1 MEETREMIKVWP
13 RKDIS
18 RETYMRRVTS
28 KRGAGRAYELEGTN
42 SEGRIGILNSY
53 PSVTHILSYT
63 TVKHALPQWYAKK
76 VAEKAGE
83 HWQNEYKPRHDTPV
97 DEFIKDIKS
106 APSEEFKYAGKVG
119 TEAHDLINQ
128 AIRYK
133 MDNPYTTW
141 VEVSEE
147 IRPIAASIDML
158 TGKRVVYE
166 ESLVAFDNWMV
177 FIQANYPD
185 IVFLETE
192 FATYIDGHV
201 VSPDHGGTVNIP
213 LYAGTVDA
221 VGLTPD
227 HKLVVFDWKTGSGIY
242 DEAGYQVAAYCNSIW
257 NGNEQLADIYGG
269 ITGAVVRLSKT
280 DAEFE
285 VKTITDWE
293 RPSIVFKTMCS
304 LYTQLSYPVFDK
316 KAKMPRKKKVSNA

>member
-1 MEETREMIKVWP
+1 MEETREMVKVWP

-18 RETYMRRVTS
+18 RETYMTRVTG
-28 KRGAGRAYELEGTN
+28 KRGAGRAYELEGALTT
-42 SEGRIGILNSY
+42 Y

-63 TVKHALPQWYAKK
+63 NVKHALPQWYAKK

-83 HWQNEYKPRHDTPV
+83 LLNWNRDANNEVLYPEDV
-97 DEFIKDIKS
+97 AEFVKEIKS
-106 APSEEFKYAGKVG
+106 APSEEFKHAGKVG
-119 TEAHDLINQ
+119 VEAHDLINK

-141 VEVSEE
+141 EEVGNE
-147 IRPIAASIDML
+147 IIKDYS
-158 TGKRVVYE
+158 
-166 ESLVAFDNWMV
+166 ESLPWPEAHRAFENWIA
-177 FIQANYPD
+177 FIIANYPD

-221 VGLTPD
+221 VGLTPH

-257 NGNEQLADIYGG
+257 NGNKQLSEIYGD
-269 ITGAVVRLSKT
+269 ISGAIVRLSKT
-280 DAEFE
+280 DEEFE

-293 RPSIVFKTMCS
+293 RPSVVFNTMCS
-304 LYTQLSYPVFDK
+304 LYTQLTYPVFDK
-316 KAKMPRKKKVSNA
+316 KAKMPRKKKVSNG

>member
-1 MEETREMIKVWP
+1 MESKKETIKVWP

-18 RETYMRRVTS
+18 RETYMTRVTG
-28 KRGAGRAYELEGTN
+28 KRGAGRGYELEGAVAM
-42 SEGRIGILNSY
+42 Y

-83 HWQNEYKPRHDTPV
+83 EAWKLSMSSHDNIFNQE
-97 DEFIKDIKS
+97 EFVETIKS
-106 APSEEFKYAGKVG
+106 APSEEFKHAGKVG
-119 TEAHDLINQ
+119 TEAHDLINK

-133 MDNPYTTW
+133 MDNPYTKWDDVRRECTKDSFRIL
-141 VEVSEE
+141 EV
-147 IRPIAASIDML
+147 D
-158 TGKRVVYE
+158 K
-166 ESLVAFDNWMV
+166 AFDNWLV
-177 FIQANYPD
+177 FITANYPD

-221 VGLTPD
+221 VGLTEN
-227 HKLVVFDWKTGSGIY
+227 KLVVFDWKTGSGIY

-257 NGNEQLADIYGG
+257 NGSPLLSTIYGG

-280 DAEFE
+280 DEEFE

-316 KAKMPRKKKVSNA
+316 KARKKKVSNA

>member
-1 MEETREMIKVWP
+1 MEETREMVKVWP

-18 RETYMRRVTS
+18 RETYMTRVTS
-28 KRGAGRAYELEGTN
+28 KRGAGRGYELEGAV
-42 SEGRIGILNSY
+42 GMY

-106 APSEEFKYAGKVG
+106 APSEEFKHAGKVG
-119 TEAHDLINQ
+119 TEVHDLINK

-141 VEVSEE
+141 EE
-147 IRPIAASIDML
+147 ISEFGERTQYPEPEV
-158 TGKRVVYE
+158 G
-166 ESLVAFDNWMV
+166 VAFKNWV
-177 FIQANYPD
+177 AFIIANYPD

-201 VSPDHGGTVNIP
+201 VSPIMGV
-213 LYAGTVDA
+213 L
-221 VGLTPD
+221 
-227 HKLVVFDWKTGSGIY
+227 SIY
-242 DEAGYQVAAYCNSIW
+242 RFMQV
-257 NGNEQLADIYGG
+257 Q
-269 ITGAVVRLSKT
+269 
-280 DAEFE
+280 
-285 VKTITDWE
+285 
-293 RPSIVFKTMCS
+293 
-304 LYTQLSYPVFDK
+304 
-316 KAKMPRKKKVSNA
+316 

>member
-1 MEETREMIKVWP
+1 MEETREMVKVWP

-18 RETYMRRVTS
+18 RETYMTRVTS
-28 KRGAGRAYELEGTN
+28 KRGAGRGYELEGAV
-42 SEGRIGILNSY
+42 GMY

-106 APSEEFKYAGKVG
+106 APSEEFKHAGKVG
-119 TEAHDLINQ
+119 TEVHDLINK

-141 VEVSEE
+141 EE
-147 IRPIAASIDML
+147 ISEFGERTQYPEPEV
-158 TGKRVVYE
+158 G
-166 ESLVAFDNWMV
+166 VAFKNWV
-177 FIQANYPD
+177 AFIIANYPD

-201 VSPDHGGTVNIP
+201 VSPDHGGTLNIP

-221 VGLTPD
+221 VGLTR
-227 HKLVVFDWKTGSGIY
+227 HQKLVVFDWKTGSGIY

-257 NGNEQLADIYGG
+257 NGNKQLSEIYGD
-269 ITGAVVRLSKT
+269 ISGAIVRLSKT
-280 DAEFE
+280 DEEFE

-293 RPSIVFKTMCS
+293 RPSVVFNTMCS
-304 LYTQLSYPVFDK
+304 LYTQLTYPVFDK
-316 KAKMPRKKKVSNA
+316 KAKMPRKKKVSNG

>member
-18 RETYMRRVTS
+18 RETYMTRVTG
-28 KRGAGRAYELEGTN
+28 KRGAGRAYELEGALTT
-42 SEGRIGILNSY
+42 Y

-63 TVKHALPQWYAKK
+63 NVKHALPQWYAKK

-83 HWQNEYKPRHDTPV
+83 LIRDIDQRQACLDEYELTN
-97 DEFIKDIKS
+97 FMQTIKS
-106 APSEEFKYAGKVG
+106 APSEEFKHAGKVG
-119 TEAHDLINQ
+119 VEVHDLINK

-133 MDNPYTTW
+133 MDNPYTEWTD
-141 VEVSEE
+141 VGDET
-147 IRPIAASIDML
+147 IKNYP
-158 TGKRVVYE
+158 
-166 ESLVAFDNWMV
+166 ESLHMPSESHVAFNNWIA
-177 FIQANYPD
+177 FIIANYPD

-269 ITGAVVRLSKT
+269 ISGAVVRLSKT
-280 DAEFE
+280 DEEFE

-293 RPSIVFKTMCS
+293 RPSQVFKTMCS

-316 KAKMPRKKKVSNA
+316 KERKKKVSNG

>member
-1 MEETREMIKVWP
+1 MEETREQIKVWP

-18 RETYMRRVTS
+18 RETYMTRVTG
-28 KRGAGRAYELEGTN
+28 KRGAGRAYELEGALTT
-42 SEGRIGILNSY
+42 Y

-63 TVKHALPQWYAKK
+63 NVKHALPQWYAKK

-83 HWQNEYKPRHDTPV
+83 LLNWNRDANNEVLYPEDV
-97 DEFIKDIKS
+97 AEFVKEIKS
-106 APSEEFKYAGKVG
+106 APSEEFKHAGKVG
-119 TEAHDLINQ
+119 VEAHDLINK

-141 VEVSEE
+141 EEVGNE
-147 IRPIAASIDML
+147 IIKDYS
-158 TGKRVVYE
+158 
-166 ESLVAFDNWMV
+166 ESLPWPEAHRAFENWIA
-177 FIQANYPD
+177 FIIANYPD

-201 VSPDHGGTVNIP
+201 VSPDHGGTINIP

-221 VGLTPD
+221 VGLTR
-227 HKLVVFDWKTGSGIY
+227 HQKLVVFDWKTGSGIY

-257 NGNEQLADIYGG
+257 NGNKQLSEIYGD
-269 ITGAVVRLSKT
+269 ISGAIVRLSKT
-280 DAEFE
+280 DEEFE

-293 RPSIVFKTMCS
+293 RPSVVFNTMCS
-304 LYTQLSYPVFDK
+304 LYTQLTYPVFDK
-316 KAKMPRKKKVSNA
+316 KAKMPRKKKVSNG

>member
-1 MEETREMIKVWP
+1 MEETREMVKVWP

-18 RETYMRRVTS
+18 RETYMTRVTS
-28 KRGAGRAYELEGTN
+28 KRGAGRGYELEGAV
-42 SEGRIGILNSY
+42 GMY

-106 APSEEFKYAGKVG
+106 APSEEFKHAGKVG
-119 TEAHDLINQ
+119 TEVHDLINK

-141 VEVSEE
+141 EE
-147 IRPIAASIDML
+147 ISEFGERTQYPEPEV
-158 TGKRVVYE
+158 G
-166 ESLVAFDNWMV
+166 VAFKNWV
-177 FIQANYPD
+177 AFIIANYPD

-201 VSPDHGGTVNIP
+201 VSPDHGGTINIP

-221 VGLTPD
+221 VGLTR
-227 HKLVVFDWKTGSGIY
+227 HQKLVVFDWKTGSGIY

-257 NGNEQLADIYGG
+257 NGNKQLSEIYGD
-269 ITGAVVRLSKT
+269 ISGAIVRLSKT
-280 DAEFE
+280 DEEFE

-293 RPSIVFKTMCS
+293 RPSVVFNTMCS
-304 LYTQLSYPVFDK
+304 LYTQLTYPVFDK
-316 KAKMPRKKKVSNA
+316 KAKMPRKKKVSNG

>member
-1 MEETREMIKVWP
+1 MEETREQIKVWP

-18 RETYMRRVTS
+18 RETYMTRVTS
-28 KRGAGRAYELEGTN
+28 KRGAGRGYELEGAVAM
-42 SEGRIGILNSY
+42 Y

-83 HWQNEYKPRHDTPV
+83 HWKNEYKPRHDTPV

-106 APSEEFKYAGKVG
+106 APSEEFKHAGKIG
-119 TEAHDLINQ
+119 TEVHDLINK

-141 VEVSEE
+141 DEAGNHVKGSFRILEVD
-147 IRPIAASIDML
+147 RALNNWIA
-158 TGKRVVYE
+158 
-166 ESLVAFDNWMV
+166 

-192 FATYIDGHV
+192 FATYIDGYV
-201 VSPDHGGTVNIP
+201 PDPAVPGAKKFNLP

-242 DEAGYQVAAYCNSIW
+242 DEAGYQVAAYCHSIW
-257 NGNEQLADIYGG
+257 NGNKQLADIYGG
-269 ITGAVVRLSKT
+269 ISGAVVRLSKT
-280 DAEFE
+280 DEEFE

-293 RPSIVFKTMCS
+293 KPALVFNTMCS
-304 LYTQLSYPVFDK
+304 LYTQLSYSVFDK
-316 KAKMPRKKKVSNA
+316 KERKKKVSNA

>member
-1 MEETREMIKVWP
+1 MVKVWP

-18 RETYMRRVTS
+18 RETYMTRVTG
-28 KRGAGRAYELEGTN
+28 KRRAGRAYELEGALTT
-42 SEGRIGILNSY
+42 Y

-63 TVKHALPQWYAKK
+63 NVKHALPQWYAKK

-83 HWQNEYKPRHDTPV
+83 LLNWNRDANNEVLYPEDV
-97 DEFIKDIKS
+97 AEFVKEIKS
-106 APSEEFKYAGKVG
+106 APSEEFKHAGKVG
-119 TEAHDLINQ
+119 VEAHDLINK

-141 VEVSEE
+141 EEVGNE
-147 IRPIAASIDML
+147 IIKDYS
-158 TGKRVVYE
+158 
-166 ESLVAFDNWMV
+166 ESLPWPEAHRAFENWIA
-177 FIQANYPD
+177 FIIANYPD

-316 KAKMPRKKKVSNA
+316 KARKKKVSNG

>member
-18 RETYMRRVTS
+18 RETYMTRVTS
-28 KRGAGRAYELEGTN
+28 KRGAGRGYELEGTN

-76 VAEKAGE
+76 VAEKAGKIASE
-83 HWQNEYKPRHDTPV
+83 QTIQVYKSDAEL
-97 DEFIKDIKS
+97 DAFIKDIKN
-106 APSEEFKYAGKVG
+106 APSEEFKHAGKIG
-119 TEAHDLINQ
+119 TEVHDLINK

-141 VEVSEE
+141 EEVSEYGE
-147 IRPIAASIDML
+147 RTQYPEPEV
-158 TGKRVVYE
+158 G
-166 ESLVAFDNWMV
+166 VAFKNWIA
-177 FIQANYPD
+177 FIIANYPD

-192 FATYIDGHV
+192 FATYIDGYV
-201 VSPDHGGTVNIP
+201 PDPAVPGGNQFNLP

-221 VGLTPD
+221 VGLTSD

-257 NGNEQLADIYGG
+257 NGNPQLSHIYGG
-269 ITGAVVRLSKT
+269 ISGAVVRLSKT
-280 DAEFE
+280 DEEFE
-285 VKTITDWE
+285 IKNITDWE
-293 RPSIVFKTMCS
+293 RPSQVFKVMCS

-316 KAKMPRKKKVSNA
+316 KERKKKVSNG

>member
-18 RETYMRRVTS
+18 RETYMTRVTS
-28 KRGAGRAYELEGTN
+28 KRGAGRGYELEGTN

-76 VAEKAGE
+76 VAEKAGKIASE
-83 HWQNEYKPRHDTPV
+83 QTIQVYKSDAEL
-97 DEFIKDIKS
+97 DAFIKDIKN
-106 APSEEFKYAGKVG
+106 APSEEFKHAGKIG
-119 TEAHDLINQ
+119 TEVHDLINK

-141 VEVSEE
+141 EEVGNE
-147 IRPIAASIDML
+147 IIKDYS
-158 TGKRVVYE
+158 
-166 ESLVAFDNWMV
+166 ESLPWPEAHRAFENWIA
-177 FIQANYPD
+177 FIIANYPD

-227 HKLVVFDWKTGSGIY
+227 HKLVVFDWKTGSGKY

>member
-1 MEETREMIKVWP
+1 MEETREKIKVWP

-18 RETYMRRVTS
+18 RETYMTRVTS
-28 KRGAGRAYELEGTN
+28 KRGAGRAYELEDALAT
-42 SEGRIGILNSY
+42 Y

-83 HWQNEYKPRHDTPV
+83 HWKNEYKPRHDTPV
-97 DEFIKDIKS
+97 DEFIEDIKS
-106 APSEEFKYAGKVG
+106 APRDEFLHAGKIG
-119 TEAHDLINQ
+119 TEVHDLINK

-133 MDNPYTTW
+133 MDNPYTEWRDVGNEIGYSYATIGMSS
-141 VEVSEE
+141 EVS
-147 IRPIAASIDML
+147 M
-158 TGKRVVYE
+158 
-166 ESLVAFDNWMV
+166 AFSNWLV

-221 VGLTPD
+221 VGLVAN
-227 HKLVVFDWKTGSGIY
+227 KLVVFDWKTSSGIY

-257 NGNEQLADIYGG
+257 NGSPLLSTIYGG

-280 DAEFE
+280 DEEFE
-285 VKTITDWE
+285 IKTITDWE
-293 RPSIVFKTMCS
+293 RPSVVFNTMCS
-304 LYTQLSYPVFDK
+304 LYTQLEYRVFDK
-316 KAKMPRKKKVSNA
+316 KERKKKVANA

>member
-316 KAKMPRKKKVSNA
+316 KARKKKVSNG

>member
-1 MEETREMIKVWP
+1 MVKVWP

-18 RETYMRRVTS
+18 RETYMTRVTG
-28 KRGAGRAYELEGTN
+28 KRGAGRAYELEGALTT
-42 SEGRIGILNSY
+42 Y

-63 TVKHALPQWYAKK
+63 NVKHALPQWYAKK

-83 HWQNEYKPRHDTPV
+83 LLNWNRDANNEVLYPEDV
-97 DEFIKDIKS
+97 AEFVKEIKS
-106 APSEEFKYAGKVG
+106 APSEEFKHAGKVG
-119 TEAHDLINQ
+119 VEAHDLINK

-141 VEVSEE
+141 EEVGNE
-147 IRPIAASIDML
+147 IIKDYS
-158 TGKRVVYE
+158 
-166 ESLVAFDNWMV
+166 ESLPWPEAHRAFENWIA
-177 FIQANYPD
+177 FIIANYPD

-201 VSPDHGGTVNIP
+201 VSPDHGGTINIP

-221 VGLTPD
+221 VGLTR
-227 HKLVVFDWKTGSGIY
+227 HQKLVVFDWKTGSGIY

-257 NGNEQLADIYGG
+257 NGNKQLSEIYGD
-269 ITGAVVRLSKT
+269 ISGAIVRLSKT
-280 DAEFE
+280 DEEFE

-293 RPSIVFKTMCS
+293 RPSIVFNTMCS
-304 LYTQLSYPVFDK
+304 LYTQLTYPVFDK
-316 KAKMPRKKKVSNA
+316 KAKMPRKKKVSNG

>member
-18 RETYMRRVTS
+18 RETYMTRVTS
-28 KRGAGRAYELEGTN
+28 KRGAGRGYELEGTN

-76 VAEKAGE
+76 VAEKAGKIASE
-83 HWQNEYKPRHDTPV
+83 QTIQVYKSDAEL
-97 DEFIKDIKS
+97 DAFIKDIKN
-106 APSEEFKYAGKVG
+106 APSEEFKHAGKIG
-119 TEAHDLINQ
+119 TEVHDLINK

-141 VEVSEE
+141 EEVSEYGE
-147 IRPIAASIDML
+147 RTQYPEPEV
-158 TGKRVVYE
+158 G
-166 ESLVAFDNWMV
+166 VAFKNWIA
-177 FIQANYPD
+177 FIIANYPD
-185 IVFLETE
+185 MVFLETE
-192 FATYIDGHV
+192 FATYIDGYAPDPIVPGGHV
-201 VSPDHGGTVNIP
+201 LNVP

-221 VGLTPD
+221 VGLTEN
-227 HKLVVFDWKTGSGIY
+227 KLVVFDWKTGSGIY

-257 NGNEQLADIYGG
+257 NGNQQLSTIYGN
-269 ITGAVVRLSKT
+269 ISGAVVRLSKT
-280 DAEFE
+280 DDEFE

-293 RPSIVFKTMCS
+293 KPALVFKTMCS
-304 LYTQLSYPVFDK
+304 LYTQLSYSVFDK
-316 KAKMPRKKKVSNA
+316 KARKKKVANA

>member
-1 MEETREMIKVWP
+1 MVKVWP

-18 RETYMRRVTS
+18 RETYMTRVTG
-28 KRGAGRAYELEGTN
+28 KRGAGRAYELEGALTT
-42 SEGRIGILNSY
+42 Y

-63 TVKHALPQWYAKK
+63 NVKHALPQWYAKK

-83 HWQNEYKPRHDTPV
+83 LLNWNRDANNEVLYPEDV
-97 DEFIKDIKS
+97 AEFVKEIKS
-106 APSEEFKYAGKVG
+106 APSEEFKHAGKVG
-119 TEAHDLINQ
+119 VEVHDLINK

-141 VEVSEE
+141 EE
-147 IRPIAASIDML
+147 ISEFGERTQYPEPEV
-158 TGKRVVYE
+158 G
-166 ESLVAFDNWMV
+166 VAFKNWV
-177 FIQANYPD
+177 AFIIANYPD

-221 VGLTPD
+221 VGLTR
-227 HKLVVFDWKTGSGIY
+227 HQKLVVFDWKTGSGIY
-242 DEAGYQVAAYCNSIW
+242 DESGYQVAAYCNSIW
-257 NGNEQLADIYGG
+257 NGNKQLSEIYGD
-269 ITGAVVRLSKT
+269 ISGAIVRLSKT
-280 DAEFE
+280 DEEFE

-293 RPSIVFKTMCS
+293 RPSVVFNTMCS
-304 LYTQLSYPVFDK
+304 LYTQLTYPVFDK
-316 KAKMPRKKKVSNA
+316 KAKMPRKKKVSNG

>member
-1 MEETREMIKVWP
+1 MVKVWP

-18 RETYMRRVTS
+18 RETYMTRVTG
-28 KRGAGRAYELEGTN
+28 KRGAGRAYELEGALTT
-42 SEGRIGILNSY
+42 Y

-63 TVKHALPQWYAKK
+63 NVKHALPQWYAKK

-83 HWQNEYKPRHDTPV
+83 LLNWNRDANNEVLYPEDV
-97 DEFIKDIKS
+97 AEFVKEIKS
-106 APSEEFKYAGKVG
+106 APSEEFKHAGKVG
-119 TEAHDLINQ
+119 VEAHDLINK

-141 VEVSEE
+141 EEVGNE
-147 IRPIAASIDML
+147 IIKDYS
-158 TGKRVVYE
+158 
-166 ESLVAFDNWMV
+166 ESLPWPEAHRAFENWIA
-177 FIQANYPD
+177 FIIANYPD

-201 VSPDHGGTVNIP
+201 VSPDHGGTINIP

-221 VGLTPD
+221 VGLTR
-227 HKLVVFDWKTGSGIY
+227 HQKLVVFDWKTGSGIY

-257 NGNEQLADIYGG
+257 NGNKQLSEIYGD
-269 ITGAVVRLSKT
+269 ISGAIVRLSKT
-280 DAEFE
+280 DEEFE

-293 RPSIVFKTMCS
+293 RPSVVFNTMCS
-304 LYTQLSYPVFDK
+304 LYTQLTYPVFDK
-316 KAKMPRKKKVSNA
+316 KAKMPRKKKVSNG

>member
-1 MEETREMIKVWP
+1 MESKKETIKVWP

-18 RETYMRRVTS
+18 RETYMTRVTG
-28 KRGAGRAYELEGTN
+28 KRGAGRGYELEGT
-42 SEGRIGILNSY
+42 IGTY

-63 TVKHALPQWYAKK
+63 NVKHAIPQWYAKV

-83 HWQNEYKPRHDTPV
+83 LWSDPSISREHLIVEDFV
-97 DEFIKDIKS
+97 KDVKS
-106 APSEEFKYAGKVG
+106 APSEQFKHAGKVG
-119 TEAHDLINQ
+119 VEVHDLINK

-133 MDNPYTTW
+133 MDNPYTKWDDVRRECTKDSFRIL
-141 VEVSEE
+141 EV
-147 IRPIAASIDML
+147 D
-158 TGKRVVYE
+158 K
-166 ESLVAFDNWMV
+166 AFDNWLV
-177 FIQANYPD
+177 FIVANYPD

-192 FATYIDGHV
+192 FATYIDGYV

-221 VGLTPD
+221 VGLTR
-227 HKLVVFDWKTGSGIY
+227 HQKLVVFDWKTGSGIY

-257 NGNEQLADIYGG
+257 NGNKQLADIYGG
-269 ITGAVVRLSKT
+269 ISGAVVRLSKT
-280 DAEFE
+280 DEEFE

-293 RPSIVFKTMCS
+293 RPSVVFNTMCS
-304 LYTQLSYPVFDK
+304 LYIQLTYPVFDK

>member
-1 MEETREMIKVWP
+1 MEETREKIKVWP

-18 RETYMRRVTS
+18 RETYMTRVTS
-28 KRGAGRAYELEGTN
+28 KRGAGRGYELEGAVAM
-42 SEGRIGILNSY
+42 Y

-63 TVKHALPQWYAKK
+63 TVKHALPNWYAKK
-76 VAEKAGE
+76 VADKAHE
-83 HWQNEYKPRHDTPV
+83 LLVLSDTDFVTKPDIGGFVET
-97 DEFIKDIKS
+97 IKS
-106 APSEEFKYAGKVG
+106 APGEEFKHAGNVG
-119 TEAHDLINQ
+119 TKVHDLINQ

-141 VEVSEE
+141 EE
-147 IRPIAASIDML
+147 ISEFGERTQYPEPEV
-158 TGKRVVYE
+158 G
-166 ESLVAFDNWMV
+166 VAFKNWIA

-221 VGLTPD
+221 VGLTR
-227 HKLVVFDWKTGSGIY
+227 HQKLVVFDWKTGSGIY

-257 NGNEQLADIYGG
+257 NGNQQLSTIYGG

-280 DAEFE
+280 DDEFE

-293 RPSIVFKTMCS
+293 RPSVVFNTMCS

-316 KAKMPRKKKVSNA
+316 KARKKKVANA

>member
-1 MEETREMIKVWP
+1 MIKVWP

-18 RETYMRRVTS
+18 RETYMTRVTS
-28 KRGAGRAYELEGTN
+28 KRGAGRGYELEGAV
-42 SEGRIGILNSY
+42 GMY

-76 VAEKAGE
+76 VAEKAGKLWMDSKGLGLDAGE
-83 HWQNEYKPRHDTPV
+83 V
-97 DEFIKDIKS
+97 DDFVKDIKS
-106 APSEEFKYAGKVG
+106 APRDEFLRAGKIG
-119 TEAHDLINQ
+119 TEVHDLINK

-141 VEVSEE
+141 EEVGQEIYLGCNPYPESE
-147 IRPIAASIDML
+147 
-158 TGKRVVYE
+158 VVK
-166 ESLVAFDNWMV
+166 AFDNWLV
-177 FIQANYPD
+177 FITANHPN

-221 VGLTPD
+221 VGLTR
-227 HKLVVFDWKTGSGIY
+227 HQKLVVFDWKTGSGIY
-242 DEAGYQVAAYCNSIW
+242 DESGYQVAAYCNSIW
-257 NGNEQLADIYGG
+257 NGNKQLSEIYGD
-269 ITGAVVRLSKT
+269 ISGAIVRLSKT
-280 DAEFE
+280 DEEFE

-293 RPSIVFKTMCS
+293 RPSVVFNTMCS
-304 LYTQLSYPVFDK
+304 LYTQLTYPVFDK
-316 KAKMPRKKKVSNA
+316 KAKMPRKKKVSNG

>member
-1 MEETREMIKVWP
+1 MESKKETIKVWP

-18 RETYMRRVTS
+18 RETYMTRVTG
-28 KRGAGRAYELEGTN
+28 KRGAGRGYELEGT
-42 SEGRIGILNSY
+42 IGTY

-63 TVKHALPQWYAKK
+63 NVKHALPNWYAKK
-76 VAEKAGE
+76 VAEYTGE
-83 HWQNEYKPRHDTPV
+83 LLRGMDGKFIDYGEIDTFVETIESAPR
-97 DEFIKDIKS
+97 DEFLR
-106 APSEEFKYAGKVG
+106 AGKIG
-119 TEAHDLINQ
+119 TEVHDLINQ

-141 VEVSEE
+141 VEVGEEMYQLYDRGVMESEV
-147 IRPIAASIDML
+147 L
-158 TGKRVVYE
+158 K
-166 ESLVAFDNWMV
+166 AFDNWLV
-177 FIQANYPD
+177 FITANYPD

-192 FATYIDGHV
+192 FATYIDGYV

-221 VGLTPD
+221 VGLTEN
-227 HKLVVFDWKTGSGIY
+227 KLVVFDWKTGSGIY

-257 NGNEQLADIYGG
+257 NGSPLLSTIYGG

-280 DAEFE
+280 DEEFE

-316 KAKMPRKKKVSNA
+316 KARKKKVSNA

>member
-18 RETYMRRVTS
+18 RETYMTRVTS
-28 KRGAGRAYELEGTN
+28 KRGAGRGYELEGTN

-76 VAEKAGE
+76 VAEKAGKIASE
-83 HWQNEYKPRHDTPV
+83 QTIQVYKSDAEL
-97 DEFIKDIKS
+97 DAFIKDIKN
-106 APSEEFKYAGKVG
+106 APSEEFKHAGKIG
-119 TEAHDLINQ
+119 TEVHDLINK

-141 VEVSEE
+141 EEVSEYGE
-147 IRPIAASIDML
+147 RTQYPEPEV
-158 TGKRVVYE
+158 G
-166 ESLVAFDNWMV
+166 VAFKNWIA
-177 FIQANYPD
+177 FIIANYPD
-185 IVFLETE
+185 MVFLETE
-192 FATYIDGHV
+192 FATYIDGYA
-201 VSPDHGGTVNIP
+201 PDPIVPGGHLLNVP

-221 VGLTPD
+221 VGLTEN
-227 HKLVVFDWKTGSGIY
+227 KLVVFDWKTGSGIY

-257 NGNEQLADIYGG
+257 NGNQQLSTIYGG
-269 ITGAVVRLSKT
+269 ISGAVVRLSKT
-280 DAEFE
+280 DDEFE

-293 RPSIVFKTMCS
+293 KPALVFKTMCS
-304 LYTQLSYPVFDK
+304 LYTQLSYSVFDK
-316 KAKMPRKKKVSNA
+316 KARKKKVANA

>member
-18 RETYMRRVTS
+18 RETYMTRVTS
-28 KRGAGRAYELEGTN
+28 KRGAGRGYELEGTN

-76 VAEKAGE
+76 VAEKAGKIASE
-83 HWQNEYKPRHDTPV
+83 QTIQVYKSDAEL
-97 DEFIKDIKS
+97 DAFIKDIKN
-106 APSEEFKYAGKVG
+106 APSEEFKHAGKIG
-119 TEAHDLINQ
+119 TEVHDLINK

-141 VEVSEE
+141 EEVSEYGE
-147 IRPIAASIDML
+147 RTQYPEPEV
-158 TGKRVVYE
+158 G
-166 ESLVAFDNWMV
+166 VAFKNWIA
-177 FIQANYPD
+177 FIIANYPD
-185 IVFLETE
+185 MVFLETE
-192 FATYIDGHV
+192 FATYIDGYAPDPIVPGGHV
-201 VSPDHGGTVNIP
+201 LNVP

-221 VGLTPD
+221 VGLTEN
-227 HKLVVFDWKTGSGIY
+227 KLVVFDWKTGSGIY

-257 NGNEQLADIYGG
+257 NGNQQLSTMYGG
-269 ITGAVVRLSKT
+269 ISGAVVRLSKT
-280 DAEFE
+280 DDEFE

-293 RPSIVFKTMCS
+293 KPALVFKTMCS
-304 LYTQLSYPVFDK
+304 LYTQLSYSVFDK
-316 KAKMPRKKKVSNA
+316 KARKKKVANA

>member
-1 MEETREMIKVWP
+1 MEETREMVKVWP

-18 RETYMRRVTS
+18 RETYMTRVTG
-28 KRGAGRAYELEGTN
+28 KRGAGRAYELEGALTT
-42 SEGRIGILNSY
+42 Y

-63 TVKHALPQWYAKK
+63 NVKHALPQWYAKK

-83 HWQNEYKPRHDTPV
+83 LLNWNRDANNEVLYPEDV
-97 DEFIKDIKS
+97 AEFVKEIKS
-106 APSEEFKYAGKVG
+106 APSEEFKHAGKVG
-119 TEAHDLINQ
+119 VEAHDLINK

-141 VEVSEE
+141 EEVGNE
-147 IRPIAASIDML
+147 IIKDYS
-158 TGKRVVYE
+158 
-166 ESLVAFDNWMV
+166 ESLPWPEAHRAFENWIA
-177 FIQANYPD
+177 FIIANYPD

-257 NGNEQLADIYGG
+257 NGNKQLSEIYGD
-269 ITGAVVRLSKT
+269 ISGAIVRLSKT
-280 DAEFE
+280 DEEFE

-293 RPSIVFKTMCS
+293 RPSVVFNTMCS
-304 LYTQLSYPVFDK
+304 LYTQLTYPVFDK
-316 KAKMPRKKKVSNA
+316 KAKMPRKKKVSNG

>member
-1 MEETREMIKVWP
+1 MEETREMVKVWP

-18 RETYMRRVTS
+18 RETYMTRVTG
-28 KRGAGRAYELEGTN
+28 KRGAGRAYELEGALTT
-42 SEGRIGILNSY
+42 Y

-63 TVKHALPQWYAKK
+63 NVKHALPQWYAKK

-83 HWQNEYKPRHDTPV
+83 LLNWNRDANNEVLYPEDV
-97 DEFIKDIKS
+97 AEFVKEIKS
-106 APSEEFKYAGKVG
+106 APSEEFKHAGKVG
-119 TEAHDLINQ
+119 VEAHDLINK

-141 VEVSEE
+141 EEVGNE
-147 IRPIAASIDML
+147 IIKDYS
-158 TGKRVVYE
+158 
-166 ESLVAFDNWMV
+166 ESLPWPEAHRAFENWIA
-177 FIQANYPD
+177 FIIANYPD

-316 KAKMPRKKKVSNA
+316 KARKKKVSNG

>member
-1 MEETREMIKVWP
+1 MEETREMVKVWP

-18 RETYMRRVTS
+18 RETYMTRVTG
-28 KRGAGRAYELEGTN
+28 KRGAGRAYELEGALTT
-42 SEGRIGILNSY
+42 Y

-63 TVKHALPQWYAKK
+63 NVKHALPQWYAKK

-83 HWQNEYKPRHDTPV
+83 LLNWNRDANNEVLYPEDV
-97 DEFIKDIKS
+97 AEFVKEIKS
-106 APSEEFKYAGKVG
+106 APSEEFKHAGKVG
-119 TEAHDLINQ
+119 VEAHDLINK

-141 VEVSEE
+141 EEVGNE
-147 IRPIAASIDML
+147 IIKDYS
-158 TGKRVVYE
+158 
-166 ESLVAFDNWMV
+166 ESLPWPEAHRAFENWIA
-177 FIQANYPD
+177 FIIANYPD

-201 VSPDHGGTVNIP
+201 VSPDHGGTLNIP

-221 VGLTPD
+221 VGLTR
-227 HKLVVFDWKTGSGIY
+227 HQKLVVFEWKTGSGIY

-257 NGNEQLADIYGG
+257 NGNKQLSEIYGD
-269 ITGAVVRLSKT
+269 ISGAIVRLSKT
-280 DAEFE
+280 DEEFE

-293 RPSIVFKTMCS
+293 RPSVVFNTMCS
-304 LYTQLSYPVFDK
+304 LYTQLTYPVFDK
-316 KAKMPRKKKVSNA
+316 KAKMPRKKKVSNG

>member
-63 TVKHALPQWYAKK
+63 TVNHALPQWYAKK

-316 KAKMPRKKKVSNA
+316 KARKKKVSNG

>member
-106 APSEEFKYAGKVG
+106 APSEEFKHAGKVG
-119 TEAHDLINQ
+119 TEVHDLINK

-141 VEVSEE
+141 EE
-147 IRPIAASIDML
+147 ISEFGERTQYPEPEV
-158 TGKRVVYE
+158 G
-166 ESLVAFDNWMV
+166 VAFKNWV
-177 FIQANYPD
+177 AFIIANYPD

-201 VSPDHGGTVNIP
+201 VSPDHGGTINIP

-221 VGLTPD
+221 VGLTR
-227 HKLVVFDWKTGSGIY
+227 HQKLVVFDWKTGSGIY

-257 NGNEQLADIYGG
+257 NGNKQLSEIYGD
-269 ITGAVVRLSKT
+269 ISGAIVRLSKT
-280 DAEFE
+280 DEEFE

-293 RPSIVFKTMCS
+293 RPSVVFNTMCS
-304 LYTQLSYPVFDK
+304 LYTQLTYPVFDK
-316 KAKMPRKKKVSNA
+316 KAKMPRKKKVSNG